1 MRIYH
6 ASCTYDFMLS
16 ERQAIEVFHLIFV
29 AQLGRRVDKALFAI
43 KGDCNLRFFCRSIR
57 YSEDID
63 FDLRT
68 MATATLANN
77 VDTILASGTFAQALR
92 TKQIEVEHI
101 TAAKQ
106 TDTTQRWK
114 VGIRLAGG
122 PAIPTKVEF
131 SRRRGLDE
139 GHLLEPVDS
148 ELVRSY
154 ELFPVLAQHYSR
166 EAAFRQKIAALSG
179 RTVTQARDV
188 FDLKLLLD
196 GGAGREKLPAAI
208 AKEIPKAIENAMT
221 IGFDEFSGQV
231 RAYLTADYQD
241 YYGSR
246 QVWEA
251 LQHEVIDVLEGL
263 HP

>member
-1 MRIYH
+1 MNQSDY
-6 ASCTYDFMLS
+6 MLS

-43 KGDCNLRFFCRSIR
+43 KGGCNLRFFCRSIR

-63 FDLRT
+63 FDIRT

-77 VDTILASGTFAQALR
+77 VDTILASPGFGQALR
-92 TKQIEVEHI
+92 VKQIEIEHV
-101 TAAKQ
+101 TSAKQ

-122 PAIPTKVEF
+122 PAIPTKIEF

-139 GHLLEPVDS
+139 GHLLEPVDV

-154 ELFPVLAQHYSR
+154 ELYPVLAQHYSR
-166 EAAFRQKIAALSG
+166 EAAFRQKVGALSG
-179 RTVTQARDV
+179 RTVTQARDI

-196 GGAGREKLPAAI
+196 GGGGKEALSKDVAAQ
-208 AKEIPKAIENAMT
+208 IPKAIENAMT

-231 RAYLTADYQD
+231 RAYLADDYRE

-246 QVWEA
+246 KVWETLQQEVVTA
-251 LQHEVIDVLEGL
+251 LEQRQ
-263 HP
+263 P